1 MYSFDY
7 KKRVRYG
14 ETDQMGYLY
23 YGNYAQ
29 YYEIGRVELIRS
41 LGITYKQMEE
51 DWKIMMPVASM
62 EVKYLRPV
70 FYDEEITIRTI
81 IIELP
86 EKFVNFNCE
95 LYNEAGKLVNA
106 AKVRLCF
113 VDMEKGKTCPKAPTQ
128 LIEKLQ
134 SVFEQKKD
142 KKYV

>member
-1 MYSFDY
+1 MYSCDY
-7 KKRVRYG
+7 KNRVRYG

-41 LGITYKQMEE
+41 LGITYKEMEE

-70 FYDEEITIRTI
+70 FYDEEITISTI
-81 IIELP
+81 IKELP

-106 AKVRLCF
+106 AKVKLCF
-113 VDMEKGKTCPKAPTQ
+113 VDMQTSKTCPKAPEQ
-128 LIEKLQ
+128 LIEKLKAWLFQRPLPQ
-134 SVFEQKKD
+134 SR
-142 KKYV
+142 

>member
-1 MYSFDY
+1 MFIHLATSDSKTPF
-7 KKRVRYG
+7 
-14 ETDQMGYLY
+14 
-23 YGNYAQ
+23 
-29 YYEIGRVELIRS
+29 EIH
-41 LGITYKQMEE
+41 YKQRKYKLQKDINKMEE

-81 IIELP
+81 INELP

>member
-1 MYSFDY
+1 
-7 KKRVRYG
+7 
-14 ETDQMGYLY
+14 MGYLY

-41 LGITYKQMEE
+41 MGITYKEMEE

-81 IIELP
+81 IKELP

-106 AKVRLCF
+106 AKVKLCF
-113 VDMEKGKTCPKAPTQ
+113 VDMQTSKTCPKAPEQ
-128 LIEKLQ
+128 LIEKLKVAFAQ
-134 SVFEQKKD
+134 TKD
-142 KKYV
+142 EKYA

>member
-1 MYSFDY
+1 
-7 KKRVRYG
+7 
-14 ETDQMGYLY
+14 MGYLY

-41 LGITYKQMEE
+41 LGITYKEMEE

-81 IIELP
+81 IKELP

-106 AKVRLCF
+106 AKVKLCF
-113 VDMEKGKTCPKAPTQ
+113 VDMQTSKTCPKAPEQ
-128 LIEKLQ
+128 LIEKLKVAFAQ
-134 SVFEQKKD
+134 TKD
-142 KKYV
+142 EKYA